1 MKKISLILL
10 SVLGLALII
19 YGKSQYDNKIAN
31 STQKKVETVE
41 VVNTEL
47 VDLTENMS
55 NEVKKLVLE
64 KIEQEEKIHILF
76 VGSDA
81 IMTGDAENLPW
92 PLRVKESLD
101 KLYGEG
107 IFEMEVI
114 NFKNISTNHLIESE
128 AYKSIY
134 TKHRDIV
141 LFEPLLLNDNGFVKI
156 EDSLA
161 NINMVLDAI
170 VAESP
175 QSHVILQPANPIQGA
190 DTYRNQV
197 EKLQDFAEENGIEYF
212 SHWEMWP
219 AADKL
224 EGYLNGN
231 YPNNEGQEI
240 WANYVTGYFA
250 GN

>member
-1 MKKISLILL
+1 MKKVTLILFCA
-10 SVLGLALII
+10 LGLTLII
-19 YGKSQYDNKIAN
+19 YGKLQYENKIAN
-31 STQKKVETVE
+31 SGQKKVETVE

-55 NEVKKLVLE
+55 NKVRELVLE
-64 KIEQEEKIHILF
+64 KIEKEEKIHILF
-76 VGSDA
+76 VGSSA

-101 KLYGEG
+101 KIYGDNV
-107 IFEMEVI
+107 FEMEVI

-134 TKHRDIV
+134 TKHQDII

-161 NINMVLDAI
+161 NVNLVLDALS
-170 VAESP
+170 AELP
-175 QSHVILQPANPIQGA
+175 QSHVILQPANPILGA
-190 DTYRNQV
+190 ATYTNQV
-197 EKLQDFAEENGIEYF
+197 EKLQEFSEGNDIEYF
-212 SHWEMWP
+212 SHWDMWP
-219 AADKL
+219 DADKL
-224 EGYLNGN
+224 DGYLNGN
-231 YPNNEGQEI
+231 YPNNKGQEL

-250 GN
+250 SN